1 LRRKGALLYSGA
13 RRAAERPGRSVLQRI
28 ALIGRDEMLLSPL
41 AQGLEGEGYEAVFY
55 QLEAKAL
62 ETLLVD
68 PPDIILLDLDS
79 TGEDQ
84 DVKELVRK
92 AQKGEGAAVMGLV
105 GQEHLAHLD
114 LTLGLDD
121 FVLRGASTADVS
133 ARIRQVLWKKARV
146 DAKNVIKC
154 GDLVMD
160 LANYTVYVAGRPVD
174 LTYKEYELLRFLATN
189 PDRVFSREVLL
200 NKVWG
205 YDFYGG
211 ARTVD
216 VHVRRLRS
224 KIEDRH
230 RIFIET
236 VRNVGYRFRSSP

>member
-1 LRRKGALLYSGA
+1 
-13 RRAAERPGRSVLQRI
+13 VLQRI
-28 ALIGRDEMLLSPL
+28 VFIGRDEMLLSPL
-41 AQGLEGEGYEAVFY
+41 ARGLEEEGYEVACC
-55 QLEAKAL
+55 QPEAQAL
-62 ETLLVD
+62 DTILAE
-68 PPDIILLDLDS
+68 PPDVIFIELDS
-79 TGEDQ
+79 TGENQ
-84 DVKELVRK
+84 DVSELVRE
-92 AQKGEGAAVMGLV
+92 AQKGEGAAVVGLV
-105 GQEHLAHLD
+105 GEEHLSHLD

-121 FVLRGASTADVS
+121 FVFRGASAAEVS
-133 ARIRQVLWKKARV
+133 ARVRQALWKKARV
-146 DAKNVIKC
+146 DSKNVVKC
-154 GDLVMD
+154 GELAID
-160 LANYTVYVAGRPVD
+160 LANYIVYIAGHTVD

-224 KIEDRH
+224 KIEDGH
-230 RIFIET
+230 RTFIET

>member
-1 LRRKGALLYSGA
+1 M
-13 RRAAERPGRSVLQRI
+13 LQRI
-28 ALIGRDEMLLSPL
+28 ILIGRDEPVLSSL
-41 AQGLEGEGYEAVFY
+41 AQLLGEEGYEVSVC
-55 QLEAKAL
+55 LPEATAL
-62 ETLLVD
+62 DALFAD
-68 PPDIILLDLDS
+68 PPDVIVLDLDS

-84 DVKELVRK
+84 DVKELI
-92 AQKGEGAAVMGLV
+92 QGTHKGEGAAVVGLV
-105 GQEHLAHLD
+105 GQEQLSHLD

-121 FVLRGASTADVS
+121 FVLGGAGTAEVS
-133 ARIRQVLWKKARV
+133 ARIRQALWKKARV
-146 DAKNVIKC
+146 DAKDVLKC

-160 LANYTVYVAGRPVD
+160 LANYTVYIAGRPVD